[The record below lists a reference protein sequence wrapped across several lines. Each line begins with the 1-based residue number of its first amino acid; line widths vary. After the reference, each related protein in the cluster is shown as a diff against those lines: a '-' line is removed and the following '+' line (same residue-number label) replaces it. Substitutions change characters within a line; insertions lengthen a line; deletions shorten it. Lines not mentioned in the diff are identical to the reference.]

1 MLFQGGKIMR
11 RNAVL
16 LNIIARTMNA
26 GGSALVTA
34 FDAGSAAFNCT
45 MSALSPGERTKL
57 GTRIKAFEK
66 KIQALSSGIAKE
78 TSKYADPAAALE
90 SETVVA
96 ILNTIRELNAEI
108 ALMKQRIAE
117 IDGVKAAKKPQQD
130 SDGISGFI
138 AHSISG
144 LLPGEKAGLQ
154 NKIFANEKKI
164 QNLYVEF
171 AKEVSK
177 QPDPY
182 EAIHSQ
188 AVTAINAKINELNA
202 ENSTLKLQFA
212 DLAKPKADKQKP
224 AEKKPQSAVKKPQ
237 PEIKK
242 PQPESAGVAKF
253 FMHAIAGS
261 LSGYLPGEKLNIERK
276 LAENDKKVKSL
287 YLEVAKETAKYPDPN
302 DAIAAAPVV
311 ALVAKITELK
321 AEIATL
327 NQRKAELSGVKAA
340 ATPVKAATAPVK
352 AEPVSEEVPVETPV
366 AVEAVVASDAAALS
380 ETESGLDAVVETV
393 TLADSEPSE
402 VTETEG
408 SAVVD
413 AVVETAAH
421 VESDPS
427 EDTPY
432 VNSRTK
438 LSTIPV
444 PALQPPTEEDIK
456 AVVRDIQAEEAR
468 NELASEET
476 VTALD
481 EQSEPVEPAVEEEL
495 NEQSEAVVPAVEDE
509 LSEQSEA
516 VESAVEEEQT
526 EQSEPVEPVVGDE
539 LAVATAAPAETDAIE
554 SESDST
560 PISFDEVLEHP
571 PIVPVPEAEEVFGLQ
586 GADTDAVTITA
597 ADAVEVTVEETTA
610 EVDAVETAASEEVA
624 QAVPE
629 ETETVS
635 ELVAETTSEETTS
648 EEAVVSKDAAVSE
661 EVAVSEE
668 AETSVEEEPVSLAP
682 AADET
687 PAVVT
692 VAQGESF
699 GVVSDHVPFIPVA
712 RPEATLKEES
722 GSVFRTR
729 LYRNQFS
736 ILTPVPD
743 DMPAAHLE
751 PPTRE
756 DIESVTRGMQADD
769 VEKYKISEI
778 LEDHAGVIALQ
789 PDAEESSEPQETETD
804 SVPSAATDDVPE
816 TEDEENPSETDV
828 DETDAGDED
837 TTDAEEEDEEEEE
850 VESATADDTE
860 TTESTPNKKQGN
872 RKKDILSRENVN
884 GAASLKDRS
893 KKRR

>member
-1 MLFQGGKIMR
+1 
-11 RNAVL
+11 
-16 LNIIARTMNA
+16 MNA

-78 TSKYADPAAALE
+78 TSKYTDPAAALE

-117 IDGVKAAKKPQQD
+117 MDGVKAAKKPQQD

-138 AHSISG
+138 VHSISG

-182 EAIHSQ
+182 EAINSP

-202 ENSTLKLQFA
+202 ENSTLKLQLA
-212 DLAKPKADKQKP
+212 DMAKPKADKQKS
-224 AEKKPQSAVKKPQ
+224 AEKKPQSAEKKPQ

-242 PQPESAGVAKF
+242 PQPESSGVAKF

-276 LAENDKKVKSL
+276 LAEHDKKVKSL

-327 NQRKAELSGVKAA
+327 SQRKAKLSGVKAA
-340 ATPVKAATAPVK
+340 ATPVKAAAAPVK
-352 AEPVSEEVPVETPV
+352 VEPVSEDVTVETPV
-366 AVEAVVASDAAALS
+366 AVEAVVASDAAVLPEA
-380 ETESGLDAVVETV
+380 EGGADTDAVVETILHV
-393 TLADSEPSE
+393 ESEPSE
-402 VTETEG
+402 VSETEG
-408 SAVVD
+408 SAVID
-413 AVVETAAH
+413 AVVEAAAH

-438 LSTIPV
+438 SCDIPV
-444 PALQPPTEEDIK
+444 PTLQPPTEEDIK

-468 NELASEET
+468 NELTGEEAET
-476 VTALD
+476 TLD
-481 EQSEPVEPAVEEEL
+481 EQSEAVEPAVEE
-495 NEQSEAVVPAVEDE
+495 A

-516 VESAVEEEQT
+516 VESVVEEALHEP
-526 EQSEPVEPVVGDE
+526 SELVEPVAGDE
-539 LAVATAAPAETDAIE
+539 LTVATDVPAETVETD

-571 PIVPVPEAEEVFGLQ
+571 PIIPVPEAEEVFGLH
-586 GADTDAVTITA
+586 GTDTDAVTTA
-597 ADAVEVTVEETTA
+597 ATYDVEVAVEETTS
-610 EVDAVETAASEEVA
+610 EVDALETAASEEVA
-624 QAVPE
+624 QALPE
-629 ETETVS
+629 ETETSS
-635 ELVAETTSEETTS
+635 ELVAKTTSE
-648 EEAVVSKDAAVSE
+648 DAAVSE
-661 EVAVSEE
+661 DATVSEDAAVSED
-668 AETSVEEEPVSLAP
+668 AETSAEEEPVSLAP
-682 AADET
+682 AAEET
-687 PAVVT
+687 PAVAT
-692 VAQGESF
+692 AAQGESF
-699 GVVSDHVPFIPVA
+699 GVVSDHAPFIPVA
-712 RPEATLKEES
+712 RPEVVSREES

-778 LEDHAGVIALQ
+778 LEDHAGVTAAQ
-789 PDAEESSEPQETETD
+789 PDAEESSELQETD
-804 SVPSAATDDVPE
+804 AVPAAATDDVPE
-816 TEDEENPSETDV
+816 TADEENSSETEV
-828 DETDAGDED
+828 DETDAEDED
-837 TTDAEEEDEEEEE
+837 EDEDEEEELD
-850 VESATADDTE
+850 SASAEDAETA
-860 TTESTPNKKQGN
+860 ESTPDKKQSN

-884 GAASLKDRS
+884 GAVSLKDRS